1 MGSLLASV
9 MRILGVIPA
18 RLGST
23 RLPHKPL
30 QLLAGEPLITRVI
43 ERVLDHDL
51 VDDLVVAS
59 DSSRVADVVKRS
71 GVRAVLTDE
80 SHATG
85 TDRVAEVAA
94 RQEFVGFEVVVNI
107 QGDEPFLSRE
117 ALVGALARVEQGD
130 DIGTAAA
137 PLDPA
142 LAADPTRVKV
152 VTDAAGRALYFSRA
166 LIPYPRE
173 ASGAGHG
180 LYWQHVG
187 IYAFSRPA
195 INRWATLAPCAAEQ
209 AERLE
214 QLRALHYG
222 LTIGVARLDEP
233 ALPGV
238 DTAEDLR
245 RAEAHWHAYQ
255 GQG

>member
-1 MGSLLASV
+1 

-23 RLPHKPL
+23 RLPNKPL

-43 ERVLDHDL
+43 ERVLEHRL
-51 VDDLVVAS
+51 VQQLVVAT
-59 DSSRVADVVKRS
+59 DSEKVARVAETS
-71 GVRAVLTDE
+71 GVRAVLTSP
-80 SHATG
+80 SHLTG
-85 TDRVAEVAA
+85 IDRVAEVAERA
-94 RQEFVGFEVVVNI
+94 EFAGFDTVVNI

-117 ALVGALARVEQGD
+117 ALAGALDRVQQGAE
-130 DIGTAAA
+130 IGTAAA
-137 PLDPA
+137 PLDSA
-142 LAADPTRVKV
+142 LAGDPARVKV
-152 VTDAAGRALYFSRA
+152 VTDGSGRALYFSRA
-166 LIPYPRE
+166 PIPYRRE
-173 ASGAGHG
+173 PGESGDG

-187 IYAFSRPA
+187 IYACTRA
-195 INRWATLAPCAAEQ
+195 ALARWVRLPPSPAEQ

-214 QLRALHYG
+214 QLRALQDG
-222 LTIGVARLDEP
+222 IVIGVARLTEP

-238 DTAEDLR
+238 DTVDDLR

>member
-9 MRILGVIPA
+9 MRVLGVIPA

-43 ERVLDHDL
+43 ERVLDHGI
-51 VDDLVVAS
+51 VDQLVVAT
-59 DSSRVADVVKRS
+59 DSSMVADVVKAS
-71 GVRAVLTDE
+71 GIPVVLTDAAHQ
-80 SHATG
+80 SG
-85 TDRVAEVAA
+85 TDRVGEVAA
-94 RQEFVGFEVVVNI
+94 RTEFLAYDVLVNI
-107 QGDEPFLSRE
+107 QGDEPFLSRD
-117 ALVGALARVEQGD
+117 ALSGSLERVERGD
-130 DIGTAAA
+130 EIGTAAA

-142 LAADPTRVKV
+142 LAADPGRVKV
-152 VTDAAGRALYFSRA
+152 VVDVEGRALYFSRA
-166 LIPYPRE
+166 VIPHQRE
-173 ASGAGHG
+173 TSLSSSE

-187 IYAFSRPA
+187 IYAYSRPA
-195 INRWATLAPCAAEQ
+195 LTRLVTLPPSPAEKAEQ
-209 AERLE
+209 LE

-255 GQG
+255 GQV